1 MIPTI
6 FKTIA
11 GLGAAQTM
19 LRDLGLFPRSQQ
31 APAPTAPTQQ
41 ILNPGGAW
49 ANLSPAAQ
57 IIEPVEQKEQTPK
70 EKKDVLEKIKSALQA
85 ANPTVSYGKVD
96 NLGLGAAPEL
106 RLDDP
111 ALAAGPKRFRTGQ
124 IRGVR
129 LPRTRR
135 A

>member
-1 MIPTI
+1 MIPTL

-11 GLGAAQTM
+11 ALGA
-19 LRDLGLFPRSQQ
+19 LDNLGLFPRPQQ
-31 APAPTAPTQQ
+31 APALTSQPSPIFNVGTGGDMLPTNMQT
-41 ILNPGGAW
+41 
-49 ANLSPAAQ
+49 
-57 IIEPVEQKEQTPK
+57 IEPVEQKEQTPK
-70 EKKDVLEKIKSALQA
+70 EKKDVLETIESALQA

-106 RLDDP
+106 MLDDP

>member
-1 MIPTI
+1 MIPTL

-11 GLGAAQTM
+11 ALGA
-19 LRDLGLFPRSQQ
+19 LDNLGLFPRPQQ
-31 APAPTAPTQQ
+31 APAPTAPTQPVW
-41 ILNPGGAW
+41 NVGGAW
-49 ANLSPAAQ
+49 ANLSPDVQ
-57 IIEPVEQKEQTPK
+57 TIEPVEQKEQTPK
-70 EKKDVLEKIKSALQA
+70 EKKDVLEKIESALQA

-106 RLDDP
+106 ILDDP